1 MLTSCWNQKAMAHIL
16 RRCSTALLV
25 QLLLSINRRDVAQTI
40 YQSAKSFGED
50 SMLMQV
56 MEAWIGMKTVS
67 LWTSTFLDFQ
77 NEL

>member
-1 MLTSCWNQKAMAHIL
+1 MAHIL

>member
-1 MLTSCWNQKAMAHIL
+1 
-16 RRCSTALLV
+16 
-25 QLLLSINRRDVAQTI
+25 
-40 YQSAKSFGED
+40 
-50 SMLMQV
+50 MLMQV